1 MPSKKNDWLSE
12 ALDRHPAEPVPQ
24 GFAESLKERLGR
36 DFELKPHPA
45 QDFEEPSILTSPRF
59 QRWAKPF
66 LATAAAALLLGIG
79 FMLGAGS
86 GTGFGKIELDPG
98 GQLAETEIEEIYQN
112 RELLLSWDLIS
123 DQELELSFRQ
133 LEDEEAGWLDDL
145 ATPTDSGDAS
155 TTIKSPAELKG
166 PAGEK

>member
-1 MPSKKNDWLSE
+1 MGE
-12 ALDRHPAEPVPQ
+12 AVPGDRCGCSTFGHWFHAW
-24 GFAESLKERLGR
+24 R
-36 DFELKPHPA
+36 
-45 QDFEEPSILTSPRF
+45 RF
-59 QRWAKPF
+59 R
-66 LATAAAALLLGIG
+66 
-79 FMLGAGS
+79 
-86 GTGFGKIELDPG
+86 KIELDPG

-145 ATPTDSGDAS
+145 VTPTDSGDAS